1 MTTPTPTADAG
12 GGAPPWLPDDAT
24 LTQLA
29 TEFFGPMPGHEPPPP
44 PASAAPAPAAG
55 VLASS
60 PVAQPLPGPVGYDL
74 PAIALGVPS
83 AGEVAGYL
91 PVEAMS
97 SYHRASS
104 VPRRLAAQAGPQP
117 PLTAPNLQPTTAAA
131 ILRTAATAEPDRAT
145 RSDDAGPPGA
155 PSFYFVEEC
164 QRAHGHSPSAGRRI
178 GAPVDAYPAFNVD
191 AVRRDFPVLRERI
204 RGRQVV
210 WLDNGATTQKP
221 QAVID
226 RLAYF
231 YAHENSNIHRS
242 AHALAARA
250 SDAYEGARVTVANF
264 LGAPSASDVVFTR
277 GTTEAINLVA
287 QSWGRRHV
295 GPGDEIVVSHLEH
308 HANIVPWQQLAAE
321 TGAKLKVIPVDD
333 EGRLLL
339 DAYGDL
345 LNDRTRLVAVAQVS
359 NVLGTIVPVKEV
371 IEAAHR
377 VGARVLVDGAQA
389 VAHMVVDVQAMG
401 PDFYVFSGHKIFAP
415 TGIGALYG
423 KAEVLEEMPPWQGG
437 GNMIS
442 DVTFERT
449 IYQRPPA
456 KFEAGTGNIA
466 DAVALGAALDYVS
479 RLGRPVI
486 ERYEH
491 ELLQYATAEIRSV
504 PGLRLIGTAP
514 EKASVLTFVLEGY
527 RPEEVGSALDAEGI
541 AVRAGHHCAQPI
553 LRRYGLEAAVRPSL
567 AMYNTY
573 GEVDLLVAALRRLSA
588 DAGNRR

>member
-1 MTTPTPTADAG
+1 MTTPTPTADG
-12 GGAPPWLPDDAT
+12 GGSAPGWWPDDAT

-29 TEFFGPMPGHEPPPP
+29 TELFGPVPGHEP
-44 PASAAPAPAAG
+44 SFDS
-55 VLASS
+55 LT
-60 PVAQPLPGPVGYDL
+60 
-74 PAIALGVPS
+74 
-83 AGEVAGYL
+83 GYL
-91 PVEAMS
+91 PPDILS

-104 VPRRLAAQAGPQP
+104 APGRAAAQAGQP
-117 PLTAPNLQPTTAAA
+117 PALSVPQLPPVTAAA
-131 ILRTAATAEPDRAT
+131 VLGPVAAAEKE
-145 RSDDAGPPGA
+145 GPSRPALARPREA
-155 PSFYFVEEC
+155 PSFYFIEERRRGADHP
-164 QRAHGHSPSAGRRI
+164 QLTGPRAT
-178 GAPVDAYPAFNVD
+178 APTDAYPAFHVD
-191 AVRRDFPVLRERI
+191 AVRRDFPVLHERVH
-204 RGRQVV
+204 GRQVV

-221 QAVID
+221 QVVID

-242 AHALAARA
+242 AHTLAARA
-250 SDAYEGARVTVANF
+250 SDAYEGARSTVAEF
-264 LGAPSASDVVFTR
+264 LGAPSASDIVFTR

-295 GPGDEIVVSHLEH
+295 GAGDEIVVSHLEH
-308 HANIVPWQQLAAE
+308 HANIVPWQQLVAE

-333 EGRLLL
+333 AGRLLL

-345 LNDRTRLVAVAQVS
+345 LSDRTRLVAVSQVS
-359 NVLGTIVPVKEV
+359 NVLGTIVPVNDV
-371 IEAAHR
+371 IQAAHR
-377 VGARVLVDGAQA
+377 VGAKVLVDGAQA
-389 VAHMVVDVQAMG
+389 VAHMVVDVQAMDA
-401 PDFYVFSGHKIFAP
+401 DFYVFSGHKIFGP

-423 KAEVLEEMPPWQGG
+423 KPEVLEEMPPWQGG

-449 IYQRPPA
+449 LYQRPPA

-466 DAVALGAALDYVS
+466 DAVGLGAALDYVS
-479 RLGRPVI
+479 RLGRPLV

-527 RPEEVGSALDAEGI
+527 RPDEVGAALDREGI

-573 GEVDLLVAALRRLSA
+573 AEVDLLIASLRRLAA